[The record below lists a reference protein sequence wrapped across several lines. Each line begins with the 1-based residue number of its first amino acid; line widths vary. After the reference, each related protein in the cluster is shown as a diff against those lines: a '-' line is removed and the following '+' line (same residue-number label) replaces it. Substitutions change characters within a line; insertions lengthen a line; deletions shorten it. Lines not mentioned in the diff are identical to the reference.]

1 MTQRPLPPF
10 RQAAPRGSSPRRTG
24 VRACGRAGMRAEE
37 PCGVGRGGRVGGWAT
52 AEGVCLCVLCVPVR
66 ACARARACACRMG
79 SGEEAGAT
87 RLSPCRMRIREA
99 VQEGEAIDE
108 AVPAIEGTG
117 GVVFRCVIAQQG
129 RAAWARGGRVG

>member
-1 MTQRPLPPF
+1 MTQRPLPPPSPSRPA
-10 RQAAPRGSSPRRTG
+10 RQQFEAY
-24 VRACGRAGMRAEE
+24 GRAGVRAEE
-37 PCGVGRGGRVGGWAT
+37 PCDVGRGGREGGWVK

-66 ACARARACACRMG
+66 ARACACRVG

-87 RLSPCRMRIREA
+87 RLSPCRVRIREA

-117 GVVFRCVIAQQG
+117 GVVFRCGIAQQG
-129 RAAWARGGRVG
+129 RAAWAPGSGVG